1 MFLLAGSVHGGGKG
15 MVDCTVGICGGGVM
29 VVQDV
34 DWAGARGKAISLREP
49 AFADEGQG
57 YIPQRAAFVDPL
69 LLASP
74 TC

>member
-1 MFLLAGSVHGGGKG
+1 MVAGRAWW
-15 MVDCTVGICGGGVM
+15 IAP
-29 VVQDV
+29 
-34 DWAGARGKAISLREP
+34 WEYAAEALWWFRAGARGKAISLREP